1 MYFRKK
7 GGKRMADN
15 RKIEPIQVKF
25 TKRNKDL
32 IVGYAKAEGITVS
45 SLIENL
51 LRKAGII
58 K

>member
-1 MYFRKK
+1 
-7 GGKRMADN
+7 MADN